1 MKTLIALITLALLL
15 TIGGC
20 SGLNATATEAQYIA
34 NGVAAV
40 ESHQASTQPAKDLTA
55 NAAFFEQ
62 VNLDATTS
70 RLSRYFGSGKV
81 WANAS
86 IRVSLWQTAAV
97 SSEISTRA
105 GTGKLTPASMSLAML
120 IEKQYA
126 ANLSA
131 QAAGMPASSLSS
143 AAKLKTA
150 LEAPKRKMAASQ
162 PTTVSFDL
170 SNLIASLPAALQ
182 PWAVQYGPQLL
193 RLGLAE
199 ADAEIALLIAG
210 DTETP
215 YRAALSTMTEDELM
229 AESGNVLTSTI
240 AATNA
245 AAATESAE
253 KQAAQAIA
261 SLGLSILF
269 SFMGL

>member
-1 MKTLIALITLALLL
+1 MKPVYLLIIAFLC
-15 TIGGC
+15 GGC
-20 SGLNATATEAQYIA
+20 AGLNPTAPESQFID

-40 ESHQASTQPAKDLTA
+40 ESHQASTQPVKDLTA
-55 NAAFFEQ
+55 NAAFFEA

-70 RLSRYFGSGKV
+70 RLARYFGGKKL
-81 WANAS
+81 WSNAQ
-86 IRVSLWQTAAV
+86 IRVSLWQTAAIT
-97 SSEISTRA
+97 SEISTRA
-105 GTGKLTPASMSLAML
+105 WTGKLSASSMSLALL

-126 ANLSA
+126 ANLEC
-131 QAAGMPASSLSS
+131 QKAGMPAASVVS
-143 AAKLKTA
+143 AAKVKTTA
-150 LEAPKRKMAASQ
+150 EAPKRKMVASQ
-162 PTTVSFDL
+162 PVAASFDL
-170 SNLIASLPAALQ
+170 NNLIASLPAALQ
-182 PWAVQYGPQLL
+182 PWATQYGPALL

-210 DTETP
+210 DMETP
-215 YRAALSTMTEDELM
+215 YRAALSAMTEDELM
-229 AESGNVLTSTI
+229 AETGNVLTGTI

-245 AAATESAE
+245 AAATEASE